1 MECFMAAIAAP
12 TVMTTSRLAQLLDNL
27 TIRKNILEARKINL
41 RYIITGIAIA
51 AILSATGILPAAVL
65 TGAMVG
71 ILSPVVPAAAV
82 ILSKTN
88 RNSASNDQ
96 SKYRMFSQDVWNT
109 CIIAPIVEE
118 VIFRVILQGSLQC
131 IFKRVLPAVAITVFG
146 AQIPLYACAAM
157 IVAGSAFG
165 VLHLKNSHNLSKVQA
180 VVAGFAGICF
190 SGPLYYYY
198 GLWATC
204 MEHIVHNTAL
214 MVLSTM
220 GEPKEAERNRAVSQ
234 ARL

>member
-1 MECFMAAIAAP
+1 MAAITAPAGAAA
-12 TVMTTSRLAQLLDNL
+12 SRPAQLLDNL
-27 TIRKNILEARKINL
+27 NMRRNMLEARKKNL
-41 RYIITGIAIA
+41 EYIITGIAIA
-51 AILSATGILPAAVL
+51 ALLSAAGILPAAVL

-71 ILSPVVPAAAV
+71 LLSPVVPAVAL
-82 ILSKTN
+82 ILSKKN
-88 RNSASNDQ
+88 RDPASNERGN
-96 SKYRMFSQDVWNT
+96 YRMIVEDVWNS
-109 CIIAPIVEE
+109 CIIAPIIEE
-118 VIFRVILQGSLQC
+118 VAFRAILQGSLQC

-198 GLWATC
+198 GLRAAC
-204 MEHIVHNTAL
+204 IEHIVHNTAL

-220 GEPKEAERNRAVSQ
+220 GEAKKLKAEEGNRAVSQ
-234 ARL
+234 AR